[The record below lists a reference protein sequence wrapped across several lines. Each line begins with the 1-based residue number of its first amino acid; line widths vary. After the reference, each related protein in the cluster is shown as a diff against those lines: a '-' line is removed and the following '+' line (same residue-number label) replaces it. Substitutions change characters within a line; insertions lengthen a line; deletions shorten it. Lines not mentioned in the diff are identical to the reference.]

1 MSLLRSGVLLLFL
14 IVATTYGQITI
25 ESGDLLDL
33 IGNSNTVQSD
43 RSSSTITVDVGSA
56 GANQT
61 WDLTGISF
69 IDPMELTLEF
79 VSPGDTPFADDFPT
93 SNLAYS
99 IPFDEFGYTGVGYNY
114 IQVMS
119 DQVTSLGFGAKITD
133 PDSSI
138 INTLEEDVVPLPL
151 SYGDSW
157 TSTSIDTFEYLPGFG
172 TITITNTE
180 SLVDGHGTVQLK
192 AGNFE
197 CLRLRDDYEEIS
209 LTLISGQVAFADTIS
224 SISYN
229 WVGKESILLAEIEG
243 MDGEDDPNFTQA
255 GYVQLTSSLE
265 APNALIQDGSMVLPK
280 QMVLYTNFPNP
291 FNPSTTIRFDLA
303 ETGVVDLSIFDLTG
317 RRIVS
322 LVDGSLAAGSHQ
334 ISWNGRD
341 VSGISVASGIYIY
354 RLQSMGRVMS
364 RKLTLLR

>member
-197 CLRLRDDYEEIS
+197 CLRLRDDYGLRVWMVKMIP
-209 LTLISGQVAFADTIS
+209 
-224 SISYN
+224 
-229 WVGKESILLAEIEG
+229 IL
-243 MDGEDDPNFTQA
+243 
-255 GYVQLTSSLE
+255 
-265 APNALIQDGSMVLPK
+265 
-280 QMVLYTNFPNP
+280 
-291 FNPSTTIRFDLA
+291 
-303 ETGVVDLSIFDLTG
+303 
-317 RRIVS
+317 
-322 LVDGSLAAGSHQ
+322 
-334 ISWNGRD
+334 
-341 VSGISVASGIYIY
+341 
-354 RLQSMGRVMS
+354 
-364 RKLTLLR
+364 RKPDMFS